1 MSADPQLFSD
11 YFFRLT
17 GHSPMRWQQRLFDQF
32 IDGKIPAALDLPT
45 GLGKTSV
52 MAIWLAARALAG
64 EDALKAIPR
73 RLVYI
78 VDRRA
83 VVDQATAEAEKLRTA
98 LEADARHLKEQLRLD
113 GTLPIST
120 LRGAYADNR
129 EWLDDPAA
137 PAIIVGT
144 VDMIG
149 SRLLFEGYG
158 VSRKMRPFH
167 AGLLG
172 ADTLVV
178 LDEAHLVPPFEALL
192 RRIEFGTNEF
202 GSRANAND
210 HHELVPP
217 FRLLSLSA
225 TGRAQ
230 STSHGSTEDGSFH
243 LEGEDISDPVVIRRL
258 AARKTLEF
266 VKISDAKDGLADALT
281 EQAWMALAKNDRPLR
296 CLVYCDSREIAEK
309 VKEKLDKLAAPDKKA
324 SQAKADTEL
333 FVGARRV
340 KEREDA
346 KTWLQ
351 SHGFL
356 AGSGSPA
363 KPAFLIA
370 TSAGEVGV
378 DLDADHMVCD
388 LVPWE
393 RMVQRLG
400 RVNRRGESDATIA
413 VIHGDEPKPKK
424 PNEPT
429 EQERR
434 QIVGFRSRAVFE
446 ELPNAGDGK
455 DASPGALRELKLRA
469 ETDEALRGKIAAAT
483 TPEPLRPALTRA
495 LVDSWSM
502 TSLEHHTG
510 RPDVAPWLR
519 GWVEDNPQT
528 AILWRKYLPVREGIA
543 KWPRTPVEKREVAD
557 FFEAAP
563 PHQSEKLE
571 TETYRVASWFQA
583 RANALL
589 KRKRD
594 APKESTEGE
603 DTGEA
608 EASTAGAP
616 DTDEPETE
624 QTTPARELGRDDIV
638 AFALSPGGDYGARYT
653 LGGLAQERKGKS
665 KDEFQDELVGKILVV
680 DARFSGLKDGLLDAA
695 CGGFPDTADG
705 STEWST
711 QAQFRVRRPTSD
723 DYESRA
729 EDWRFEDEFV
739 LRYEADGDPAERL
752 VVEHFRDAAQ
762 SENGRSISQP
772 QELHRHIGLVE
783 KNVQRIAGN
792 LSLTGIAIEVLTLA
806 ARLHDEGK
814 RAMRWQRAFKAPR
827 DAKKYNLSLPL
838 GKTRGP
844 IDLKGLDGYRHE
856 FGSLAIFEPGNNW
869 AQWFPE
875 DVRKRFDALPAEWRD
890 LILHLI
896 AAHHGQ
902 ARPVIE
908 TRSCEDTPP
917 TALAARARDVAL
929 RFAQLQNRW
938 GPWGLAWWESLLR
951 AADQQASRD
960 NDRRE
965 GLGAP
970 QAEEK

>member
-1 MSADPQLFSD
+1 MSADPQSFSD
-11 YFFRLT
+11 NFFRLT
-17 GHSPMRWQQRLFDQF
+17 GHSPMRWQHRLFDQF

-52 MAIWLAARALAG
+52 MAIWVLARALAT
-64 EDALKAIPR
+64 EIALKAIPR
-73 RLVYI
+73 RLVYV

-158 VSRKMRPFH
+158 VSRKMRPYH

-202 GSRANAND
+202 APRANAND

-230 STSHGSTEDGSFH
+230 STPHGSTEDGSFH
-243 LEGEDISDPVVIRRL
+243 LEGEDISDPIVIRRL

-266 VKISDAKDGLADALT
+266 VKISDAKDALVDALS
-281 EQAWMALAKNDRPLR
+281 EQAWMALAKNDRPPR
-296 CLVYCDSREIAEK
+296 CLVYCGSREIAEK
-309 VKEKLDKLAAPDKKA
+309 VKEELDKLAAPDKKA
-324 SQAKADTEL
+324 SQVKADTEL

-413 VIHGDEPKPKK
+413 VVHGDEPKPTK
-424 PNEPT
+424 PDEPT

-434 QIVGFRSRAVFE
+434 QRVGFRSRAVFE

-469 ETDEALRGKIAAAT
+469 ETDEVLRGKIAAAT
-483 TPEPLRPALTRA
+483 TPEPLRPALTRP
-495 LVDSWSM
+495 LVDAWSM
-502 TSLEHHTG
+502 TALENHTG
-510 RPDVAPWLR
+510 RPDIAPWLR
-519 GWVEDNPQT
+519 GWVEEDWQT
-528 AILWRKYLPVREGIA
+528 TVIWRSHLPVREGVSE
-543 KWPRTPVEKREVAD
+543 WPRTSTEKREVAD

-571 TETYRVASWFQA
+571 TETYRVASWLQA

-589 KRKRD
+589 KRERD
-594 APKESTEGE
+594 APKESAEGE

-624 QTTPARELGRDDIV
+624 QTTPAKKLRRDDIV

-653 LGGLAQERKGKS
+653 LGGLAQERKSKS

-680 DARFSGLKDGLLDAA
+680 DARFSGLKDGLLDVA
-695 CGGFPDTADG
+695 CDGFPDTADG
-705 STEWST
+705 STEWGM

-723 DYESRA
+723 DYESRD
-729 EDWRFEDEFV
+729 EDWRFEDDFV
-739 LRYEADGDPAERL
+739 LRSDVNGDPEEWL
-752 VVEHFRDAAQ
+752 VVEHYRDAAQ
-762 SENGRSISQP
+762 REDARSISRP
-772 QELHRHIGLVE
+772 QELAEHQNWAEQRARKIAAKVGL
-783 KNVQRIAGN
+783 
-792 LSLTGIAIEVLTLA
+792 SGIAAEALALA
-806 ARLHDEGK
+806 ASLHDEGK
-814 RAMRWQRAFKAPR
+814 KAERWQRAFRAR
-827 DAKKYNLSLPL
+827 CDAKRYGLAGPL
-838 GKTRGP
+838 AKTRGP
-844 IDLKGLDGYRHE
+844 INQAILDGYRHE
-856 FGSLAIFEPGNNW
+856 FGSLSYVEKD
-869 AQWFPE
+869 PE
-875 DVRKRFDALPAEWRD
+875 FMALPEGWRD
-890 LILHLI
+890 LVLHLV
-896 AAHHGQ
+896 AAHHGG
-902 ARPVIE
+902 ARPLIS
-908 TRSCEDTPP
+908 TQGCEDAPP
-917 TALAARARDVAL
+917 SALEARARDVAL
-929 RFAQLQNRW
+929 RFARLQKRW
-938 GPWGLAWWESLLR
+938 GPWGLAWWETLLR

-960 NDRRE
+960 NDARAGTTASQME
-965 GLGAP
+965 NV
-970 QAEEK
+970 